1 MGHTSLA
8 VSNLNTGYKLQWFW
22 LGISFYNIC
31 QIQVTVIC
39 LLGIFFTGCKL
50 QRFGWEVLSTTDAM
64 YRSMRF
70 GYE

>member
-1 MGHTSLA
+1 MGHTGLA

-39 LLGIFFTGCKL
+39 LLGIFFYRVQVATVWLGSTFYNRCNV
-50 QRFGWEVLSTTDAM
+50 QVNEVWL
-64 YRSMRF
+64 
-70 GYE
+70 